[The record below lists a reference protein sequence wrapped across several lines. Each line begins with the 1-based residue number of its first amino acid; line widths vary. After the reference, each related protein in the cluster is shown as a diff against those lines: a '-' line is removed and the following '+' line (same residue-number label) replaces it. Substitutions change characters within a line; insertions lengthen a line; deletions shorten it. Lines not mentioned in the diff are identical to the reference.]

1 MLVYEDRVA
10 PERGNGDRRQVERR
24 RTVPAGLS
32 VRAVVTVLRRRAS
45 WILICAIL
53 GTVGAFVAG
62 KSLTPRY
69 SAEAQLYIDPRD
81 LRLVEKELTSGG
93 QDSSAYLTIV
103 ESQAQVI
110 TSASVLNRVITQ
122 LDLVNDP
129 EFVGSGSGLLGLIGL
144 GGSAPESARGKA
156 EAALG
161 ALEKRITIRR
171 TGRTFIVDVAA
182 WSRDAEKAAKLANA
196 VVAAYLAEES
206 SNRTEAANRA
216 SSGLSARLGEL
227 RDAVGRAENEVQ
239 AYKAQNGLVGTR
251 DTLVTDQ
258 QLTQINAQLAAA
270 RVRATDAQARVE
282 QLQRVLA
289 SGSDAGANQD
299 ALASQTISTMR
310 AQYAELSRKQA
321 ELLND
326 LGPRHPQVSSISS
339 QLQQSRRMIDQEI
352 TRYVQSAKTE
362 RDRALANVASLEKSF
377 EAAKERTVGQAQASI
392 RLRELE
398 REVETQRAVYQSFM
412 LRAQETGQQAR
423 LDLGNARIITQAVKP
438 VTRSFPPSAKVLAML
453 GLVGGLFLGIGLA
466 FADDLLRRSM
476 AASEPAARPAPMPAP
491 AHPMVAE
498 PVSQPEIQHADVRL
512 DAAAA
517 VQVVAARIAE
527 PAQPVVPETIS
538 AEPVSAEPA
547 LPSEPQHTEYG
558 AAAHRAAR
566 ARLDPAA
573 VVGVAPRTAP
583 RPRLPDPIPVVRRI
597 RTRPLFDQPEAAL

>member
-24 RTVPAGLS
+24 RTVPVGLS

-53 GTVGAFVAG
+53 GTVGAFVVG

-491 AHPMVAE
+491 AHPIVAE

-573 VVGVAPRTAP
+573 VVGVAPRAAP